1 MGIHVECAPPHP
13 FPAEPLVAAASLP
26 SGDGIAFPLTSSEGI
41 ETLASLFRE
50 VPVVAHDAKRLFLAA
65 AALGI
70 APPSRV
76 VDVMLESYVVSPGI
90 HAHDLSGDA
99 RGVLDLPPESIPS
112 LKELA
117 GKEGLSSAEPLA
129 SEAGLAYLAPRARL
143 PLALETALG
152 GKLAAAPALRTI
164 LAEIEQPLIPVLAR
178 MEIAGIAVDRGTL
191 AILSKEFGERLAAL
205 EANIHE
211 AAGEAFN
218 IGSPQQ
224 LGRIL
229 FEKLAY
235 PSLRKTA
242 KTKAYATGSDVLE
255 ELASLETGPVPGL
268 VLEWRELSKLKGTY
282 LDALPE
288 FLAKDGRIHTRYDQ
302 AVAATGRLSSND
314 PNLQNIPVRTE
325 AGRQIRRAFVAPKG
339 RLLVTADYSQV
350 ELRILAHLSGDEA
363 LIDVFRRGEDIHRAT
378 AAKMFGIP
386 LEKVTA
392 DQRRSAKTI
401 NFGILYGMGAFALAG
416 QLGVPRAEA
425 KEFITAYFD
434 RFPKVRACLD
444 GVLEKARE
452 TGRTETIFGRVRPI
466 PGLSDRNHAV
476 RANAERMAMNA
487 PFQGSAADLIKRAMI
502 TLDAALSR
510 EIPSVRPPP
519 SGARRA
525 GPRVRREGRRRGRGP
540 RASDDGRRRVARRP
554 SHGRRRARRELGR
567 GEVTRA
573 GRPAR
578 RMALVLPNGSRLLA
592 ALAAAGASGL
602 LSAQMPPPTP
612 IPVAPGTVVLR
623 PIEAIPESWRPP
635 PQELPYAHPLYRPL
649 DAPPK
654 LPERPPLE
662 DFEARTWLWTCVKVG
677 ENGRV
682 TEGAAV
688 EPPLKGLTAP
698 LAALFPR
705 WRFAPPRKEGKPV
718 TTWATLG
725 LNLAV
730 SLEKGLFSSFDLKPL
745 AKEDP
750 IPSVVREI
758 PPEDFLKG
766 FPNEIAPPEPGVL
779 SVEECDAF
787 PAPDS
792 IKWSF
797 DAARSRSR
805 ITALVLVSEE
815 GKVARILPT
824 GETNEPL
831 VLDWL
836 RKNASTWK
844 LTPGMAAGKPV
855 ASWMSLD
862 AALDYTID
870 SAKKKAERAVRKNLR
885 GTRTDS
891 P

>member
-1 MGIHVECAPPHP
+1 M
-13 FPAEPLVAAASLP
+13 
-26 SGDGIAFPLTSSEGI
+26 
-41 ETLASLFRE
+41 
-50 VPVVAHDAKRLFLAA
+50 
-65 AALGI
+65 
-70 APPSRV
+70 
-76 VDVMLESYVVSPGI
+76 
-90 HAHDLSGDA
+90 
-99 RGVLDLPPESIPS
+99 
-112 LKELA
+112 
-117 GKEGLSSAEPLA
+117 
-129 SEAGLAYLAPRARL
+129 
-143 PLALETALG
+143 
-152 GKLAAAPALRTI
+152 
-164 LAEIEQPLIPVLAR
+164 
-178 MEIAGIAVDRGTL
+178 
-191 AILSKEFGERLAAL
+191 
-205 EANIHE
+205 
-211 AAGEAFN
+211 
-218 IGSPQQ
+218 
-224 LGRIL
+224 
-229 FEKLAY
+229 
-235 PSLRKTA
+235 
-242 KTKAYATGSDVLE
+242 
-255 ELASLETGPVPGL
+255 PGL

-510 EIPSVRPPP
+510 EIPSARPPP

-540 RASDDGRRRVARRP
+540 RAPDDGRRRVARRP

-573 GRPAR
+573 GRPVR

-592 ALAAAGASGL
+592 ALAAAAS
-602 LSAQMPPPTP
+602 
-612 IPVAPGTVVLR
+612 LR
-623 PIEAIPESWRPP
+623 PPFGSDAAAHPHPGGPRNGRPP
-635 PQELPYAHPLYRPL
+635 ADRG
-649 DAPPK
+649 DIRRAGG
-654 LPERPPLE
+654 RPPRSFLTPTLST
-662 DFEARTWLWTCVKVG
+662 APSTRRRSSSSGRRSRTSRPGPGSGPRVKVG

-705 WRFAPPRKEGKPV
+705 WRFAPPRREGKPV

-836 RKNASTWK
+836 RKNASGWK

-862 AALDYTID
+862 ATLDYTID

-885 GTRTDS
+885 GARTDS